1 MVLGIELRALHVL
14 RKFAYHGAKS
24 PAGFSICLFSSKQQF
39 RYVFQSGFYTG
50 GSFVFLSSGHETQE
64 SSLVGNLEEKK
75 VQRYC

>member
-14 RKFAYHGAKS
+14 RKFAYHRAKS

-39 RYVFQSGFYTG
+39 QYIFQSGFYT

-64 SSLVGNLEEKK
+64 SSLVGNLGEKK
-75 VQRYC
+75 VQGYC